1 MTLKNKKI
9 LVIIGGGI
17 AAYKSLDLIRL
28 LKKNN
33 VDVKTIL
40 TKSGK
45 EFVTPLSLSTLTKS
59 KTFEN
64 MFDNDAEAEI
74 DHIAL
79 SRWAD
84 IIIVMPTTANFM
96 SKLSLGKAEDLAS
109 TVLLAADKDILLVPA
124 MNVRMWLH
132 KATQTNLK
140 ILQDFG
146 YLFLG
151 PEKGE
156 MACGEFGE
164 GKMSSPRQI
173 YAYLKNYFDKRD
185 IVKGSSFKALVTAG
199 PTREYIDPV
208 RYISNESS
216 GKQGYEIAIAL
227 NKLGIQTTL
236 ITGPSSLISP
246 KGVRN
251 LTVVVFALSV
261 LVGIP
266 LIQKAGM
273 PVLWLGI
280 IGFLSGL
287 FYTAP
292 PFRFSSR
299 RGLGEL
305 LIGLNFGPLM
315 VAGSTL
321 VQTGQLLPEAFLAG
335 VPLGF
340 LIAAVVYI
348 NEFPDHD
355 SDKATG
361 KNTLIVVFGPEKAR
375 VGYVALVS
383 GAFLSIVL
391 LVLNGTFPSLILI
404 ALVASYFGFTSIQ
417 TLYKYYN
424 DRLLEPANWGT
435 IIMHSLTG
443 VLLCVGLWF

>member
-64 MFDNDAEAEI
+64 MFDSDTEAEI

-96 SKLSLGKAEDLAS
+96 SKLSIGKAEDLAS

-156 MACGEFGE
+156 MACGEYGE

-173 YAYLKNYFDKRD
+173 YAYLKNYFNKRD
-185 IVKGSSFKALVTAG
+185 IVKGRSFKALVTAG

-236 ITGPSSLISP
+236 ISGPSNLISP
-246 KGVRN
+246 KGVK
-251 LTVVVFALSV
+251 VKKIVSAE
-261 LVGIP
+261 
-266 LIQKAGM
+266 QM
-273 PVLWLGI
+273 
-280 IGFLSGL
+280 
-287 FYTAP
+287 
-292 PFRFSSR
+292 
-299 RGLGEL
+299 
-305 LIGLNFGPLM
+305 LNE
-315 VAGSTL
+315 V
-321 VQTGQLLPEAFLAG
+321 
-335 VPLGF
+335 
-340 LIAAVVYI
+340 
-348 NEFPDHD
+348 
-355 SDKATG
+355 K
-361 KNTLIVVFGPEKAR
+361 K
-375 VGYVALVS
+375 
-383 GAFLSIVL
+383 
-391 LVLNGTFPSLILI
+391 
-404 ALVASYFGFTSIQ
+404 
-417 TLYKYYN
+417 
-424 DRLLEPANWGT
+424 
-435 IIMHSLTG
+435 
-443 VLLCVGLWF
+443 LCQ